1 VNSEQLLADRV
12 RKLYDHA
19 LFGVTATFVN
29 GSILAFV
36 LWGQVQAPELRAWLA
51 GVFLVCI
58 IRLSITISY
67 RRAAPSSLDAPK
79 WKNRFLASLFLSG
92 VLWGTP
98 AIFLFPSSSIGHQVF
113 IAFVTGG
120 MVAGAVG
127 SFTPVLSAFFLFS
140 VPALLPIVIR
150 FSLIDSEIHMSMAFM
165 TLLFFLIMSLTALR
179 THKDYLRLLALR
191 YENRELVDELQQ
203 EIIQRKQAEQDLRQK
218 NQQIEMIV
226 EVRTAELEKA
236 VAQLR
241 DEVAA
246 RKLVEEQLQ
255 ILNEEL
261 EQRVERRTRELQET
275 QLHYLHTEKLSAIG
289 KLSASIAHEFN
300 NPLQSVMT
308 ILKGMKKTAA
318 LEEDDGEML
327 DLAIGESERMKNL
340 IRSLHEFNRPSPGKK
355 VAMDVHKS
363 INSLL
368 LLSKSDFMRKRIVTV
383 LIFAEKL
390 PQILAIPDQIKQL
403 LINLLAN
410 AADACPDGG
419 QITISTWQEE
429 KRVAVA
435 IQDNGIGIE
444 PEKMGLIF
452 QPFYTTKPAVKGTGL
467 GLSVCHGI
475 VQQHQGEIRVES
487 QPGKGTTFTVLLPVN
502 GE

>member
-1 VNSEQLLADRV
+1 M
-12 RKLYDHA
+12 YDHA

-29 GSILAFV
+29 GCILAFV
-36 LWGQVQAPELRAWLA
+36 LWGQVTSFNLMLWLA
-51 GVFLVCI
+51 GVFIVCI
-58 IRLSITISY
+58 IRVSITVSY

-79 WKNRFLASLFLSG
+79 WKTRFLASLFLSG
-92 VLWGTP
+92 VLWSTP
-98 AIFLFPSSSIGHQVF
+98 AIFLFPSSSIGHQMF

-127 SFTPVLSAFFLFS
+127 SFTPILSAFYLFS
-140 VPALLPIVIR
+140 VPALLPLVIR

-165 TLLFFLIMSLTALR
+165 ILLFFLIMSLTALQ
-179 THKDYLRLLALR
+179 THKDYLRLLVLR
-191 YENRELVDELQQ
+191 YENRGLVDELQQ
-203 EIIQRKQAEQDLRQK
+203 EIVQRKQAEQDLRQK

-226 EVRTAELEKA
+226 ETRTVELKKA
-236 VAQLR
+236 VDQLR
-241 DEVAA
+241 DEVEA
-246 RKLVEEQLQ
+246 RRQVEEQLQ
-255 ILNEEL
+255 IFNEEL

-275 QLHYLHTEKLSAIG
+275 QMHYLHTEKLSAIG

-308 ILKGMKKTAA
+308 ILKGMKKTAVLA
-318 LEEDDGEML
+318 EDDGEML

-340 IRSLHEFNRPSPGKK
+340 IRSLHDFNRPSTGKK
-355 VAMDVHKS
+355 VAMDVHNS

-368 LLSKSDFMRKRIVTV
+368 LLSKSDFVRKRVVTV
-383 LIFAEKL
+383 LNFAENL
-390 PQILAIPDQIKQL
+390 PHIMAIPDQIKQV

-419 QITISTWQEE
+419 QITIGTRQEDN
-429 KRVAVA
+429 RVAVA

-444 PEKMGLIF
+444 PEKMSLIF

-475 VQQHQGEIRVES
+475 VQNHQGEIRVES
-487 QPGKGTTFTVLLPVN
+487 RPGKGTTFTILLPVN